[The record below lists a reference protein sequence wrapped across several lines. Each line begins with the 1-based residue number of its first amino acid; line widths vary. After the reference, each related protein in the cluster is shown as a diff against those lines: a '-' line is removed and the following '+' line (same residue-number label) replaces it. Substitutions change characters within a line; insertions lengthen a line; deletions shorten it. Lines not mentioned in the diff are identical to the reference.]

1 MAETKEQHR
10 ERGRRTY
17 AYLKEQHRC
26 IKCQKQ
32 DAYTLAGRARC
43 FECEEKHKEAVQRCN
58 TPEKRAEREKRTR
71 DNRRNS
77 GACTAC
83 GKMMPV
89 GDDHM
94 TCQSCR
100 ARNRIKL
107 ERYRRRRGAVS
118 LQERSSGDMCFN
130 CLSPDVIPGK
140 KVCKSCAE
148 RLSTHLDNIRPDN
161 KNHIW
166 RLLEKA
172 HLAKEKVSEDG

>member
-100 ARNRIKL
+100 DVFCARCHRVLCRRDKEIGAWA
-107 ERYRRRRGAVS
+107 RRRGCVHQSGSGREYLHDAGPERPPEGRRRQGCLTS
-118 LQERSSGDMCFN
+118 TSSEETTTTRSS
-130 CLSPDVIPGK
+130 S
-140 KVCKSCAE
+140 
-148 RLSTHLDNIRPDN
+148 
-161 KNHIW
+161 
-166 RLLEKA
+166 
-172 HLAKEKVSEDG
+172 